1 MSERYD
7 FITVG
12 GGIVGLQLSALLA
25 SDGGRVLLLEKNNHV
40 GGRAFV
46 LEKDGFIIDNGIHL
60 IRYGPKSATAKVFRK
75 IKRELKFVDIG
86 KSYFMDED
94 GSIKL
99 FPTGP
104 AGFIKTDMLSLKEKL
119 SAIGMMLRIRKLSPE
134 KWLDVSIQKWM
145 DEMNI
150 KKGLRKYFKLVSGS
164 MLVCPFIEK
173 SSAGE
178 LIRNVAKVL
187 KAGKSVMYP
196 ERGWKYILNTL
207 VDVINQTGEVRT
219 GIKVEKIVIKNEKA
233 IGVETSEGFFEGRN
247 VICAVHPQFFLQGMI
262 DEKVFSKEELTG
274 LKNLRPT
281 AGVSI
286 DYCLSRKISD
296 TKGLWYIWNPL
307 SFGIF
312 TSNLTPHLAPEG
324 KSILTF
330 FYPTAVE
337 DMESPEK
344 AKKRGDELERA
355 ISKLFPEINS
365 VTEWKRVSHL
375 KMVDGAEVNIE
386 QYAEKR
392 PGYKISKVENLFF
405 AGDWTCA
412 EGAGGDIGH
421 ESVIDCYR
429 VITGKKL

>member
-1 MSERYD
+1 MSEKYD

-25 SDGGRVLLLEKNNHV
+25 SDGVRVLLLEKSHHV

-46 LEKDGFIIDNGIHL
+46 LEKDGFTLDNGIHL

-86 KSYFMDED
+86 KSFFMDED

-99 FPTGP
+99 FPTSP
-104 AGFIKTDMLSLKEKL
+104 SGFIKTDMLSAREKL
-119 SAIGMMLRIRKLSPE
+119 SAFGLMLKIRKLSPE
-134 KWLDVSIQKWM
+134 RLLTVSVKEWM
-145 DEMNI
+145 DELGI
-150 KKGLRKYFKLVSGS
+150 KGGLRKYFKLVSGS

-196 ERGWKYILNTL
+196 QKGWKYILNSLT
-207 VDVINQTGEVRT
+207 DVISQIGEVRT
-219 GIKVEKIVIKNEKA
+219 GVKVEKIVFKNKKA
-233 IGVETSEGFFEGRN
+233 VGVETSEGFFEGKN
-247 VICAVHPQFFLQGMI
+247 VVCAVHPHYFLKGMI
-262 DEKVFSKEELTG
+262 DEAIFSKEYLNK
-274 LKNLRPT
+274 LKNIRPT
-281 AGVSI
+281 AGVSV
-286 DYCLSRKISD
+286 DYCISRKISE
-296 TKGLWYIWNPL
+296 TTGLWYIWNPL

-312 TSNLTPHLAPEG
+312 TSNLAPHLAPAG

-330 FYPTAVE
+330 FYPTTVE

-344 AKKRGDELERA
+344 AKEKEEELERA
-355 ISKLFPEINS
+355 IYKLFPDIKS
-365 VTEWKRVSHL
+365 ATQWKRVFHL
-375 KMVDGAEVNIE
+375 KMVDGAEVSIE
-386 QYAEKR
+386 GYAEKR
-392 PGYKISKVENLFF
+392 PGYKIPEVENLFF
-405 AGDWTCA
+405 TGDWTCA

-421 ESVIDCYR
+421 ESVIDCYK